1 MADVTL
7 SAGTCANMPRQVHEG
22 NYTAYFKYELNGL
35 TLSASH
41 IIVMGYIPPGVT
53 VLDGFIWG
61 LTANLATHKV
71 GTMLSISALSTTIS
85 NTAGGVTRFL
95 GVPRQF
101 SLSADA
107 EGNISK
113 IPICVK
119 MVACTAT
126 VTGSLNLCLILAK
139 DVTV

>member
-7 SAGTCANMPRQVHEG
+7 SAATCAKEPRQVHEG
-22 NYTAYFKYELNGL
+22 NYAAYFKYELNGV

-41 IIVMGYIPPGVT
+41 VIVMGYIPQGVT

-61 LTANLATHKV
+61 LTSNLATHKV
-71 GTMLSISALSTTIS
+71 GTIASASALSSVIS
-85 NTAGGVTRFL
+85 NSAAGITRL
-95 GVPRQF
+95 VGVPRQF

-113 IPICVK
+113 VPIAIK
-119 MVACTAT
+119 MLACSAT
-126 VTGSLNLCLILAK
+126 ITGSINLCLILAK
-139 DVTV
+139 DCPL